1 MKVLIVHN
9 EYGKYSG
16 EEAVVDRMVRM
27 YGDLGYEVAE
37 YRRTTAGSRE
47 SLRGKIAGF
56 ASGIYS
62 RSGVKEMGKI
72 LDREHP
78 DVVNVHNLYP
88 FISPAALWECKRRGI
103 PVVMTIH
110 NFRLMCPTGLFMR
123 DNAPCELC
131 RERHD
136 EWGCVRHNCEH
147 SMLKSIGYALR
158 NMASRWRK
166 DYLRCVDR
174 FACITDF
181 QRQKLISYG
190 YPSEKIVVIPNTIE
204 TNSVKESERERESV
218 MPKDKQR
225 AEGLGDGIAQNSRSE
240 MRKPGGESCG
250 RYVAYSGRISR
261 EKGVDMIVEVARRHP
276 EIRFKFAGSVRDP
289 ELVETLP
296 ENVEMVGFLSG
307 KSLAEFYK
315 NSKFF
320 VMASRWYEGFPMTIL
335 EVAEYGKP
343 MIGPAHGGFVEIIGS
358 GQESIGVLFEPSN
371 IDSLEEAIVGLW
383 GDESR
388 VHELGVRAYEK
399 LQREYRMGVIS
410 QKWSSLMEELGIRN

>member
-1 MKVLIVHN
+1 MKILIVHN

-27 YGDLGYEVAE
+27 YGDLGYDVAE
-37 YRRTTAGSRE
+37 YRRTTAGARE

-62 RSGVKEMGKI
+62 RSGVKEMSRL
-72 LDREHP
+72 LDRERP

-123 DNAPCELC
+123 DNAPCEIC
-131 RERHD
+131 RERHN
-136 EWGCVRHNCEH
+136 EWGCIRYNCEH

-158 NMASRWRK
+158 NAASRWRK
-166 DYLRCVDR
+166 DYQSCVDR

-190 YPSEKIVVIPNTIE
+190 YPAEKIIVIPNTIE
-204 TNSVKESERERESV
+204 TKSEKWREKEIEKERGEKES
-218 MPKDKQR
+218 
-225 AEGLGDGIAQNSRSE
+225 LGG
-240 MRKPGGESCG
+240 
-250 RYVAYSGRISR
+250 YVAYSGRISR

-276 EIRFKFAGSVRDP
+276 EIRFKFAGSVREP
-289 ELVETLP
+289 ELVEDLP

-307 KSLAEFYK
+307 E
-315 NSKFF
+315 
-320 VMASRWYEGFPMTIL
+320 
-335 EVAEYGKP
+335 
-343 MIGPAHGGFVEIIGS
+343 IGRAHV
-358 GQESIGVLFEPSN
+358 
-371 IDSLEEAIVGLW
+371 
-383 GDESR
+383 
-388 VHELGVRAYEK
+388 
-399 LQREYRMGVIS
+399 
-410 QKWSSLMEELGIRN
+410 